1 MEQRCQFHPLEPAT
15 YLCVE
20 CDINCCDE
28 CVDDSRFNSEP
39 RCFRCN
45 RTLEALG
52 PGNIEPFWR
61 RLQQSFRYPLATQ
74 SLWFI
79 LILSVLCSVAF
90 YLPFALL
97 IYLALFG
104 SVFKYCLS
112 CLSFTAEGY
121 LTPPDITEAYEGGFR
136 KMLVLIAMLFVTGL
150 VVNLAN
156 TFLGSA
162 IGGIVALL
170 VTLSFPAIII
180 HYAISESMIESLN
193 PRNIF
198 DLIHSIGLPYGLIL
212 AFIFIMMG
220 SVAVLYQLVAI
231 IPSSLDAIFLF
242 AITFYYAIVLHH
254 LMGYMV
260 FQFQAELGYSARLQ
274 DGSNKRRGSHAIAMA
289 KISTLIKQA
298 EFKDTTQLFQE
309 QIRINPD
316 KLSLHSRFFDFLL
329 ASKNHEAMTE
339 FLPKYFRLLESNNR
353 RDLISRNYKRLM
365 GKCPDFVLEDP
376 ELKLLIAQASFD
388 HNDARVAIKLLHGI
402 HKKHTDFKDLIP
414 ALTLLAQALDEYPKY
429 ENHATACR
437 KLIGKLDN
445 AQ

>member
-1 MEQRCQFHPLEPAT
+1 MEQTCQFHPLEPAT
-15 YLCVE
+15 YFCTACETL
-20 CDINCCDE
+20 CCDD
-28 CVDDSRFNSEP
+28 CVDDARFNPEP
-39 RCFRCN
+39 RCFQCN
-45 RTLEALG
+45 RTLEPRG

-90 YLPFALL
+90 YIPFAVL

-121 LTPPDITEAYEGGFR
+121 MAPPDITEAYEGGFR
-136 KMLVLIAMLFVTGL
+136 KLLVLIAMLFVTGL
-150 VVNLAN
+150 VINLTN
-156 TFLGSA
+156 SFLGSA
-162 IGGIVALL
+162 MGGMMALL

-242 AITFYYAIVLHH
+242 AVTFYYAIVLHH

-260 FQFQAELGYSARLQ
+260 FQFQTELGYSARLQ
-274 DGSNKRRGSHAIAMA
+274 DGSSTRRGGHAIAMA

-298 EFKDTTQLFQE
+298 EFKDATKLFRE
-309 QIRINPD
+309 QIALNPD
-316 KLSLHSRFFDFLL
+316 KLLLHSRFFEILL
-329 ASKNHEAMTE
+329 ATKNAEAMIE
-339 FLPKYFRLLESNNR
+339 FFPKYIRLLESNNR

-365 GKCPDFVLEDP
+365 AKMPDFEINNP
-376 ELKLLIAQASFD
+376 ELKFIISKASFD
-388 HNDARVAIKLLHGI
+388 QNDARIAIKLLHGI
-402 HKKHTDFKDLIP
+402 HKKHPDFKDLIP
-414 ALTLLAQALDEYPKY
+414 ALTLLAEALDEYPKY
-429 ENHATACR
+429 ADHAAACR
-437 KLIGKLDN
+437 RLIGKLDD
-445 AQ
+445 A